1 MNINLLSLLL
11 FITALQ
17 LTSIP
22 ICRSEPP
29 TPTIMK
35 PTQQLFAAF
44 AAFFV
49 FGYASPVPNE
59 VTSWWVTSWHN
70 GRSDHQQAMISVPDK
85 AKPYATEVDIQAA
98 ERRAISSPD
107 KAKPYATEVDIQAAE
122 RRAISA
128 PDKAKPYATEV
139 DIQAAE
145 RRAISAPDKA
155 KPYAT
160 EVDIQ
165 AADA

>member
-59 VTSWWVTSWHN
+59 VTS
-70 GRSDHQQAMISVPDK
+70 
-85 AKPYATEVDIQAA
+85 
-98 ERRAISSPD
+98 
-107 KAKPYATEVDIQAAE
+107 
-122 RRAISA
+122 
-128 PDKAKPYATEV
+128 
-139 DIQAAE
+139 
-145 RRAISAPDKA
+145 
-155 KPYAT
+155 
-160 EVDIQ
+160 
-165 AADA
+165 